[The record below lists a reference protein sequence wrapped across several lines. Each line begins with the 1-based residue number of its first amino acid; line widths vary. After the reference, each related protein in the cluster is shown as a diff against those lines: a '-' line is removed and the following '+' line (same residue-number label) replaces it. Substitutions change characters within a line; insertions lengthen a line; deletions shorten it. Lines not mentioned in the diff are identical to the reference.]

1 MGQNFTRFHPFVY
14 RSKLERIVSAG
25 DRPMFHANPLVAHV
39 VSADVSAYHA
49 DGERPDRLF
58 CVPTALFFVSHRLIL
73 THSPKIRP

>member
-49 DGERPDRLF
+49 DGE
-58 CVPTALFFVSHRLIL
+58 
-73 THSPKIRP
+73 